1 MSVGN
6 NFGCI
11 IRPTQYG
18 GFSMSLEQKL
28 DDAIKDAMRARNQ
41 PELAC
46 LRMIKSLV
54 AEKRTA
60 PGFTGGVTDEL
71 VLGVMSSYSK
81 KLAKTIEEV
90 EKAGHGDNP
99 ILQSYRF
106 EIDLL
111 KGWLPEKMDEAATR
125 QLVRGIISEAGLV
138 GPGAVGR
145 LTGLVMKS
153 HRDAVDPALVRKVA
167 EEELVG

>member
-1 MSVGN
+1 MPEDDQEP
-6 NFGCI
+6 GC
-11 IRPTQYG
+11 R
-18 GFSMSLEQKL
+18 E
-28 DDAIKDAMRARNQ
+28 
-41 PELAC
+41 
-46 LRMIKSLV
+46 
-54 AEKRTA
+54 RTA

-81 KLAKTIEEV
+81 KLAKTIRKS
-90 EKAGHGDNP
+90 KAGHGDNP

-106 EIDLL
+106 EIELL

>member
-1 MSVGN
+1 
-6 NFGCI
+6 
-11 IRPTQYG
+11 
-18 GFSMSLEQKL
+18 MSLEQKL

-41 PELAC
+41 SELAC

-106 EIDLL
+106 EIELL
-111 KGWLPEKMDEAATR
+111 KGWLPERLDEVATR
-125 QLVRGIISEAGLV
+125 QLVRQIIAEAGLV
-138 GPGAVGR
+138 GANSVGR

-153 HRDAVDPALVRKVA
+153 HRDSVDPVVVRKVA
-167 EEELVG
+167 EEELAG